1 MPAQRRIAQIDRA
14 FSPRDLLAIESAV
27 REVEARSPG
36 QVVPYAVDHSDG
48 YDEARWMLATLGSLA
63 GGLAA
68 ALHAGLPGLHGGR
81 LIWIVALPAAG
92 AAIAYLLAVL
102 LPSLRM
108 HFVSPHTVE
117 HRVHQR
123 AGAAFLEQEVFKT
136 SARTGILVFVSL
148 LERRV
153 VILADVG
160 ISARVEQHEWNG
172 IAADVVTGMRR
183 GEPGPALASAIRACG
198 QLLAARKFAVSS
210 AVDELSNEL
219 RRRSE

>member
-1 MPAQRRIAQIDRA
+1 MPGPRHIADVDRA

-48 YDEARWMLATLGSLA
+48 YDEARWTLAALGSLV

-68 ALHAGLPGLHGGR
+68 AIHAAIPALHGGR
-81 LIWIVALPAAG
+81 VIWIVALPAAG
-92 AAIAYLLAVL
+92 AAIGYFLAAL
-102 LPSLRM
+102 LPRLRR

-123 AGAAFLEQEVFKT
+123 AVAAFLEQEVFKT
-136 SARTGILVFVSL
+136 GARTGILVFLSL

-153 VILADVG
+153 VILADKG
-160 ISARVEQHEWNG
+160 ISVRVEQHEWDA
-172 IAADVVTGMRR
+172 IAAGVVTGMRR
-183 GEPGPALASAIRACG
+183 GEPGPTLAAAIRRCG
-198 QLLAARKFAVSS
+198 QLLAAHSLGIASS
-210 AVDELSNEL
+210 AGELSNEL
-219 RRRSE
+219 RHRAE

>member
-1 MPAQRRIAQIDRA
+1 MPRRRRIAHIDRA

-36 QVVPYAVDHSDG
+36 QVVPFAVDHSDG
-48 YDEARWMLATLGSLA
+48 YDEARWTLATLGSLV

-68 ALHAGLPGLHGGR
+68 AIHAAIPALHIGKAF
-81 LIWIVALPAAG
+81 WIVALPAAG
-92 AAIAYLLAVL
+92 AAIGYLLAAL
-102 LPSLRM
+102 LPGLRR

-123 AGAAFLEQEVFKT
+123 AVAAFLEQEVFKT
-136 SARTGILVFVSL
+136 GARTGILVFLSL
-148 LERRV
+148 RERRV
-153 VILADVG
+153 VILADTG

-172 IAADVVTGMRR
+172 IAAEVVTGMRR
-183 GEPGPALASAIRACG
+183 GEPGPTLATAIRRCG
-198 QLLAARKFAVSS
+198 QLLVAHNLGVSTS
-210 AVDELSNEL
+210 VAELSNEL